1 MKRADTIGTWLLL
14 AATALPAGPALAQDD
29 PGGDPIP
36 PEQRIAPGKEEPEVR
51 IIQRPDMTIE
61 EYSVQGRVYMIKVDP
76 DVGPPYYLIDR
87 NGDGEWDDR
96 LSELGPDVNVPQWT
110 IFEW

>member
-1 MKRADTIGTWLLL
+1 MILVGLCL
-14 AATALPAGPALAQDD
+14 AAPAAPVLAQEGEFED
-29 PGGDPIP
+29 IP
-36 PEQRIAPGKEEPEVR
+36 PEQRIAPGKGEPEVR

-61 EYSVQGRVYMIKVDP
+61 EYSVEGRVYMIKVDP

-96 LSELGPDVNVPQWT
+96 LSEIGPEMSVPQWT

>member
-1 MKRADTIGTWLLL
+1 MKRATFAVAGLLL
-14 AATALPAGPALAQDD
+14 AGLAVPTPAQEASDD
-29 PGGDPIP
+29 GDIP
-36 PEQRIAPGKEEPEVR
+36 PEQRIAPGKGEPEVR

-61 EYSVQGRVYMIKVDP
+61 EYSVGGKVYMIKVDP
-76 DVGPPYYLIDR
+76 DAGPPYYLIDR

-96 LSELGPDVNVPQWT
+96 MSEIGPDVRPPQWT

>member
-1 MKRADTIGTWLLL
+1 MKRTTMILVGLCL
-14 AATALPAGPALAQDD
+14 AVPAAPALAQEEGLEDL
-29 PGGDPIP
+29 P
-36 PEQRIAPGKEEPEVR
+36 PEQRIAPGKGEPEVR

-61 EYSVQGRVYMIKVDP
+61 EYSVEGRVYMIKVDT

-96 LSELGPDVNVPQWT
+96 LSEIGPEMSVPQWT

>member
-1 MKRADTIGTWLLL
+1 MKRTTMILVGLFL
-14 AATALPAGPALAQDD
+14 AVPAAPILAQEEGLEDL
-29 PGGDPIP
+29 P
-36 PEQRIAPGKEEPEVR
+36 PEQRIAPGKGEPEVR

-61 EYSVQGRVYMIKVDP
+61 EYSVEGRVYMIKVDP

-96 LSELGPDVNVPQWT
+96 LSEIGPEMSVPQWT